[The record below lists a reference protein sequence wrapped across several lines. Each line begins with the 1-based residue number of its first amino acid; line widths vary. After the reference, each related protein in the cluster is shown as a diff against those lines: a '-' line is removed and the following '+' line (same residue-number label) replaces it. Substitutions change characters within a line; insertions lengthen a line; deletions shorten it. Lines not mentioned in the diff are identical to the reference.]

1 MIGMKSVLQLRKIKD
16 KSDKRYKIRYTFYHK
31 NELVCE
37 KIYDI
42 HDIVLENGWKS
53 ISFEEHM
60 SLCKI
65 LFGFSFGKYTLINA
79 KDFGL
84 FPDIP
89 YINWL
94 NYQDDG
100 FNVCLN
106 EDDLSILKEGI
117 L

>member
-1 MIGMKSVLQLRKIKD
+1 MIKYQINSMKSVIQLRKIKD

-31 NELVCE
+31 NAILCE

-42 HDIVLENGWKS
+42 ME
-53 ISFEEHM
+53 
-60 SLCKI
+60 LCNR
-65 LFGFSFGKYTLINA
+65 LFGIKFGKYTLINT
-79 KDFGL
+79 KDFAL
-84 FPDIP
+84 FPNIP

-106 EDDLSILKEGI
+106 ENDFLILKEKI
-117 L
+117 